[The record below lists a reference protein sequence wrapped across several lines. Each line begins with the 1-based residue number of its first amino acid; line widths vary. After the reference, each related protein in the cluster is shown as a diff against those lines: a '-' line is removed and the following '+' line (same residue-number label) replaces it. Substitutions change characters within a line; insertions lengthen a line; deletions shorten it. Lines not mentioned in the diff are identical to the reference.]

1 MTDETI
7 TETEV
12 KTEEDSTAIVP
23 VSTAELNNESLT
35 LINQIIAEQDTGKL
49 KDLTYLFN
57 INQNKKTIARVN
69 KFSDVMDALADQM
82 YVRVTT
88 KPDNMSNVELVNSMK
103 TIQELIDKSTKNV
116 LGQAESPLIQI
127 NQQNIETNVGGKPG
141 NLTHESRDKVS
152 NAVADILK
160 ALSGSNIDNQ
170 PEVPIDVELSPEG
183 EVIDTTLE
191 DNEDDD

>member
-141 NLTHESRDKVS
+141 NLTHESRDRVN

-170 PEVPIDVELSPEG
+170 PEVPIDVELSPDG
-183 EVIDTTLE
+183 EVIDATLE